1 MSMLQLALL
10 CGSGGVIKY
19 LLSVGIEV
27 EIDVSAYMEA
37 VTRGRI
43 SESIVLMI
51 LQRLYPAAETMH
63 NRCPGNYDNDDDGDD
78 GGDDQRYR
86 EVESA
91 LSITALLRDNQG
103 QLLESTTSLLHISC
117 RRGCAS
123 VVEHLLRLG
132 ASPFSKEGNPYRS
145 MQHGDCID
153 QYGEEVRLLP
163 AQSAIRCSVISC
175 HSGVFRVLVAAC
187 GEKVHRSIRLIVF
200 TVRRYL
206 MRKYQRQQQLNPY

>member
-19 LLSVGIEV
+19 LLSVGIEL

-132 ASPFSKEGNPYRS
+132 VSPFSKEGNPYWS
-145 MQHGDCID
+145 MHGDSID

-163 AQSAIRCSVISC
+163 AQSAIRCSVISG

-187 GEKVHRSIRLIVF
+187 GEKVHRSMQLIVF
-200 TVRRYL
+200 AVRRFL
-206 MRKYQRQQQLNPY
+206 MRKYQRLQQHILPN